1 MDATDSQ
8 ISREHMVGATHSGT
22 FVGKR
27 CNVIGPRAGDASG
40 DDCGVDDVFVLERAV
55 DGQPVTVGNAC
66 DAAFG
71 L

>member
-1 MDATDSQ
+1 MNATDVQ
-8 ISREHMVGATHSGT
+8 VAREHLVGATLSGT
-22 FVGKR
+22 FVGSR

-40 DDCGVDDVFVLERAV
+40 DDCGVDDIFVIKRAV
-55 DGQPVTVGNAC
+55 DGQPVTVENAC